1 MGERERG
8 KEWKNGIKWKA
19 KEEKR
24 KIRKE
29 EDDRRRGGGKLR
41 T

>member
-1 MGERERG
+1 MGEQERG
-8 KEWKNGIKWKA
+8 KEWKNGIKSKA

-29 EDDRRRGGGKLR
+29 EDDGRRGGKLR